1 MLIAIDPSSKYMTL
15 VWFSRAG
22 GWIDYTAVGEKVK
35 AQYAE
40 QRINGVF
47 DALKDELAA
56 RKEEAEVSGDTVQVW
71 CEAVV
76 YAGQQAALAQ
86 MSACITAVQLACHE
100 LSIPYYTIN
109 QSTWKKEIIGSGR
122 ADKAQIKEFLVTQ
135 KFLPDDLTPAD
146 VYDAY
151 AIGLAALRRLAEAP
165 AEAAAPAK
173 RPNRRPP
180 K

>member
-15 VWFSRAG
+15 VWFAKNG
-22 GWIDYTAVGEKVK
+22 GWLDYTAVGEKVK

-47 DALKDELAA
+47 DALKAELAA

-100 LSIPYYTIN
+100 LNIPYYTLN
-109 QSTWKKEIIGSGR
+109 QSTWKKDITGNGR
-122 ADKAQIKEFLVTQ
+122 ADKAQVKNFLVENH
-135 KFLPDDLTPAD
+135 FLPDDLSPPD

-151 AIGLAALRRLAEAP
+151 AIGLAALRRLAPAP
-165 AEAAAPAK
+165 AEGEAPQR
-173 RPNRRPP
+173 RPNRRVP

>member
-15 VWFSRAG
+15 VWFARNG
-22 GWIDYTAVGEKVK
+22 GWLDYTAVGEKVK

-40 QRINGVF
+40 QRLTGVF
-47 DALKDELAA
+47 DALKEELAA

-86 MSACITAVQLACHE
+86 MAACITAVQLACHE
-100 LSIPYYTIN
+100 LNIPFYTIN

-122 ADKAQIKEFLVTQ
+122 ADKAQIKDFLVTQ
-135 KFLPDDLTPAD
+135 KFLPADLTPAD

-151 AIGLAALRRLAEAP
+151 AIGLAALRRT
-165 AEAAAPAK
+165 AAPPEEGPAPK
-173 RPNRRPP
+173 RPNRRTP